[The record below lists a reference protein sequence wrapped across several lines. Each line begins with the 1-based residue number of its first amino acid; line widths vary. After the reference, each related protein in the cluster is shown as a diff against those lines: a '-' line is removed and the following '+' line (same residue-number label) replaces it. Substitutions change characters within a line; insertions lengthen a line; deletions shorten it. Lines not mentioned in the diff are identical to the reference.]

1 MNSILTKQK
10 IVVGDV
16 ETMLKKEE
24 YSTVYRMARDL
35 QTRKVTDERFDDKA
49 KEYSDERSEWN
60 GNLTF
65 SEALDTLEKGYEPT
79 TKKLKEVMKLS
90 LKKMTASEKRIRFEE
105 SVEGFQPIVP
115 LAIMNI
121 PTSMLDVKIKNI
133 KAKVINI
140 FYDASFIADKS
151 SEDIIKL
158 GQNVFETIIRL
169 EHCGY
174 RFNLYVVNNFCDIYD
189 NDIDMLVVKIKSSN
203 QVVDIR
209 KMSFP
214 LTHTSFSRLLGFSW
228 LEKTPNGV
236 YKGSGYGKTL
246 DVYYK
251 RLFNDD
257 KERKEFLEKVLG
269 KNAIY
274 ISGNDIL
281 DHTRN
286 EEERRKEIAKYLKG
300 IVNGVDLKKV
310 SEETPKPKKPKKDN
324 PFVITPRHIKEM
336 EEMLRGQPAPSTFTT
351 SSTSAEPDYFT
362 TTTTSGSE
370 SFEFTVEDSDPFL
383 EGLQEG
389 FGEFFK

>member
-35 QTRKVTDERFDDKA
+35 QTRKITDDRFDDKA
-49 KEYSDERSEWN
+49 KEYADRRKEWY

-65 SEALDTLEKGYEPT
+65 GEALDTLAKGYEPT
-79 TKKLKEVMKLS
+79 TKKLKETLKLS

-140 FYDASFIADKS
+140 FYDATFLSDKS
-151 SEDIIKL
+151 SDEIIKL

-174 RFNLYVVNNFCDIYD
+174 RFNLYVVNAFCDESD
-189 NDIDMLVVKIKSSN
+189 KDIDMLIVKIKSSN
-203 QVVDIR
+203 QVIDIR

-214 LTHTSFSRLLGFSW
+214 LTHTAFYRLLGFSW
-228 LEKTPNGV
+228 FEKTPNGK
-236 YKGSGYGKTL
+236 YKGMGYGVTL

-251 RLFNDD
+251 RYFSD
-257 KERKEFLEKVLG
+257 KELRKEFFDKVFG

-281 DHTRN
+281 ETTRG
-286 EEERRKEIAKYLKG
+286 EEERRKKIIEYLKG
-300 IVNGVDLKKV
+300 TVNDVDLERVRDNKTPRPEKK
-310 SEETPKPKKPKKDN
+310 KKDKLDY
-324 PFVITPRHIKEM
+324 V
-336 EEMLRGQPAPSTFTT
+336 LRGLWDGKPPTEYTYTKSSEPNYFQTTT
-351 SSTSAEPDYFT
+351 SSSEPSRY
-362 TTTTSGSE
+362 
-370 SFEFTVEDSDPFL
+370 EFRADTDAFA
-383 EGLQEG
+383 EGLREG
-389 FGEFFK
+389 FEEFFK

>member
-133 KAKVINI
+133 KV
-140 FYDASFIADKS
+140 
-151 SEDIIKL
+151 ELKL
-158 GQNVFETIIRL
+158 
-169 EHCGY
+169 
-174 RFNLYVVNNFCDIYD
+174 
-189 NDIDMLVVKIKSSN
+189 
-203 QVVDIR
+203 
-209 KMSFP
+209 
-214 LTHTSFSRLLGFSW
+214 
-228 LEKTPNGV
+228 
-236 YKGSGYGKTL
+236 
-246 DVYYK
+246 
-251 RLFNDD
+251 
-257 KERKEFLEKVLG
+257 
-269 KNAIY
+269 
-274 ISGNDIL
+274 
-281 DHTRN
+281 
-286 EEERRKEIAKYLKG
+286 
-300 IVNGVDLKKV
+300 IV
-310 SEETPKPKKPKKDN
+310 
-324 PFVITPRHIKEM
+324 
-336 EEMLRGQPAPSTFTT
+336 
-351 SSTSAEPDYFT
+351 
-362 TTTTSGSE
+362 
-370 SFEFTVEDSDPFL
+370 
-383 EGLQEG
+383 
-389 FGEFFK
+389 